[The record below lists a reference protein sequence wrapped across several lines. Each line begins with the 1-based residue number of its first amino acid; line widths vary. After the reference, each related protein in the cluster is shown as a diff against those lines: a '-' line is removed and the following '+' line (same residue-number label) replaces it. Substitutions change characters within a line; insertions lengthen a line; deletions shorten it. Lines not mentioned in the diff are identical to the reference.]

1 MFKIFL
7 LLSLLQFVSST
18 VTKFV
23 ISSCG
28 DSTDLMQNVVLSV
41 EPKLPQSDYT
51 LYLNGDLSQTIT
63 KGTSKYDI
71 TYNFIPVSPTT
82 EDLCTEIESSNISC
96 PLLNGFLSSESK
108 GTIPI
113 DLSGSLTIKNQW
125 FNNDQTKILCMKF
138 DIKLS

>member
-1 MFKIFL
+1 MLKKII
-7 LLSLLQFVSST
+7 LLSLLQIVYST

-28 DSTDLMQNVVLSV
+28 DSTDLMQNIVLSV

-51 LYLNGDLSQTIT
+51 IYLNGDLSQTIT

-71 TYNFIPVSPTT
+71 TYNFIPISPTT
-82 EDLCTEIESSNISC
+82 EDLCTEISASNISC
-96 PLLNGFLSSESK
+96 PLLNGFISSESN
-108 GTIPI
+108 GTIPV

-138 DIKLS
+138 DIKL

>member
-1 MFKIFL
+1 MFKKVI
-7 LLSLLQFVSST
+7 LLSLLQFVYST

-23 ISSCG
+23 VSSCG

-41 EPKLPQSDYT
+41 EPKLPQTDYT

-71 TYNFIPVSPTT
+71 TYNFIPISPTT
-82 EDLCTEIESSNISC
+82 EDLCTEIDSSNISC
-96 PLLNGFLSSESK
+96 PLLNGFISSESK

-113 DLSGSLTIKNQW
+113 DLRGSLIIKNQW

-138 DIKLS
+138 DIKL

>member
-1 MFKIFL
+1 MLKKII
-7 LLSLLQFVSST
+7 LLSLLQIVYST

-28 DSTDLMQNVVLSV
+28 DSTDLMQNIVLSV

-51 LYLNGDLSQTIT
+51 IYLNGDLSQTIT

-71 TYNFIPVSPTT
+71 TYNFIPISPTT
-82 EDLCTEIESSNISC
+82 EDLCTEIESSNVSC

-113 DLSGSLTIKNQW
+113 DLSGSLIIKNQW
-125 FNNDQTKILCMKF
+125 FNNDQAKILCMKF
-138 DIKLS
+138 DIKLA

>member
-1 MFKIFL
+1 MLKKII
-7 LLSLLQFVSST
+7 LLSLFQFVSSA

-28 DSTDLMQNVVLSV
+28 DSTDLMQNIVLSV

-71 TYNFIPVSPTT
+71 TYNFIPISPTT
-82 EDLCTEIESSNISC
+82 EDLCTEISASNISC
-96 PLLNGFLSSESK
+96 PLLNGFISSESN
-108 GTIPI
+108 GTIPV

-138 DIKLS
+138 DIKL